1 MPKKSYQTNNNS
13 RKASVSKRSA
23 SMMTNASGAEHL
35 AAEEEAVRLLA
46 EYRAQRAKAEAEKA
60 EAAAAISLGEKKEWE
75 KEGEKNDDDDDE
87 YVVVSPAPIS
97 K

>member
-35 AAEEEAVRLLA
+35 AAEERLLA

-75 KEGEKNDDDDDE
+75 KEGEKKDDDDDE
-87 YVVVSPAPIS
+87 YVVVCFFFLLSS
-97 K
+97 